1 MRVNF
6 RHSKKSR
13 SKTVT
18 ASNNDLSIQATN
30 IALVVE
36 LVDTLS

>member
-1 MRVNF
+1 MRASY

-13 SKTVT
+13 QRTVA
-18 ASNNDLSIQATN
+18 ASNNGLRIQATN